1 MRKIKVLL
9 AIALF
14 FLLILYFF
22 NLLDEKWNKIT
33 YFLFAV
39 IVVALGY
46 INSKK
51 INSDEKE

>member
-1 MRKIKVLL
+1 MRKIKILL
-9 AIALF
+9 ALALF

-22 NLLDEKWNKIT
+22 NLLDEKWNKVT
-33 YFLFAV
+33 YLLFAV

-46 INSKK
+46 INRKK